1 MNRRT
6 YLVGAAGVASTAVA
20 GCLGDG
26 ETDAEVSMTDD
37 EHVAELRSEI
47 DDRGVAYETV
57 ELEGDDIVEVEHG
70 YDEDPNDA
78 IANVA
83 MAFVERIADE
93 WEVERLE
100 GHLRDEG
107 NDWAW
112 HAEAEWAREYAD
124 DEIDPA
130 EYGERISETMT
141 MVLDDEGGGEDE
153 DEADSE
159 G

>member
-6 YLVGAAGVASTAVA
+6 FVTSAATVAVASAA
-20 GCLGDG
+20 GCLGDD
-26 ETDAEVSMTDD
+26 TPQTDD
-37 EHVAELRSEI
+37 EQLAELRAEI
-47 DDRGVAYETV
+47 DDRGVEYENV
-57 ELEGDDIVEVEHG
+57 ELEDDVVAVEHS

-93 WEVERLE
+93 WDVERLE

-141 MVLDDEGGGEDE
+141 MMLDGEDGGE

>member
-6 YLVGAAGVASTAVA
+6 FVAGAATAATLSVA
-20 GCLGDG
+20 GCLGDDG
-26 ETDAEVSMTDD
+26 LDLDDGPGTDD
-37 EHVAELRSEI
+37 EQLAELRTEI
-47 DDRGVAYETV
+47 DDRGVEYESV
-57 ELEGDDIVEVEHG
+57 ELDEDVVEVEHG
-70 YDEDPNDA
+70 FDEDPNDA

-93 WEVERLE
+93 WNVDRLE

-124 DEIDPA
+124 GEIGPD
-130 EYGERISETMT
+130 EYGARLSETMA
-141 MVLDDEGGGEDE
+141 MVIDEE
-153 DEADSE
+153 
-159 G
+159 

>member
-6 YLVGAAGVASTAVA
+6 FVAGAATAATLSAA
-20 GCLGDG
+20 GCLGDDG
-26 ETDAEVSMTDD
+26 LDLDDGPGTDD
-37 EHVAELRSEI
+37 EQLAELRTEI
-47 DDRGVAYETV
+47 DDRGVEYESV
-57 ELEGDDIVEVEHG
+57 ELDEDVVEVEHG
-70 YDEDPNDA
+70 YDEEPNDA

-93 WEVERLE
+93 WDVERLE

-124 DEIDPA
+124 GEIGPD
-130 EYGERISETMT
+130 EYGARLSETMA
-141 MVLDDEGGGEDE
+141 MVIEEE
-153 DEADSE
+153 
-159 G
+159 

>member
-6 YLVGAAGVASTAVA
+6 FVSGAVTAAVASAA
-20 GCLGDG
+20 GCLGDD
-26 ETDAEVSMTDD
+26 TPQTDD
-37 EHVAELRSEI
+37 EQLAELRAEI
-47 DDRGVAYETV
+47 DDRGVEYENV
-57 ELEGDDIVEVEHG
+57 ELEDDVVSVEHG

-83 MAFVERIADE
+83 MAFVERIIDE
-93 WEVERLE
+93 WDVERLE

-124 DEIDPA
+124 GEIDPA

-141 MVLDDEGGGEDE
+141 MVLDAEGGGEDEDEDE